1 MSDSQFLPQVHRL
14 LNILTLFA
22 CLASCSGEPV
32 QPETVDVVSVTLEP
46 TTLALKVGEKST
58 LTVAVLPENA
68 SDKTIKWSSDDSSIA
83 TVDDGTVTAVA
94 AGETTVKAS
103 AGGKTAT
110 CKVSVTKEEEP
121 NPGGGGTTKVK
132 ISFKG
137 KSLTATFD
145 DNATSRYILNMLPHT
160 FPMLDLYD
168 DEMCYRFSE
177 ELPADD
183 VRTYQHELGEIFYW
197 PPGHSFVIRYAK
209 PYEPLTIQHIGQV
222 DSGVEQMAGIGDT
235 DVTFEI
241 IEGGS
246 SSKTLVAYFSF
257 TGTTKGIATTLADV
271 TGADL
276 YEIVPEEAYD
286 ANNSNYYDES
296 TRAYK
301 EQYGPA
307 TARPA
312 IKKTLQN
319 ASGYDVI
326 FLGSPIWYG
335 KSPRLIYSFLDE
347 YKFAGKTVIP
357 FVTSGSSGI
366 GTTQSEFQSTY
377 SDIKWKSGA
386 RLNGKDADALK
397 GWVASFNLDN

>member
-1 MSDSQFLPQVHRL
+1 MHRL

-32 QPETVDVVSVTLEP
+32 QPETADVVSVTLEP

-177 ELPADD
+177 ELPTDD

-209 PYEPLTIQHIGQV
+209 PDEPLTIQHIGQV

>member
-1 MSDSQFLPQVHRL
+1 M
-14 LNILTLFA
+14 
-22 CLASCSGEPV
+22 
-32 QPETVDVVSVTLEP
+32 DVVSVTLEP

-177 ELPADD
+177 ELPTDD

-209 PYEPLTIQHIGQV
+209 PDEPLTIQHIGQV

-276 YEIVPEEAYD
+276 YEIVPEEAYE

-319 ASGYDVI
+319 ASWYDVI

-366 GTTQSEFQSTY
+366 GTAQSEFQSTY
-377 SDIKWKSGA
+377 TDIKWKSGA
-386 RLNGKDADALK
+386 RLNGKDAGALK
-397 GWVASFNLDN
+397 EWVASFNLDN

>member
-1 MSDSQFLPQVHRL
+1 MHRL

-46 TTLALKVGEKST
+46 TTLTLKVGEKST

-177 ELPADD
+177 ELPTDD

-209 PYEPLTIQHIGQV
+209 PDEPLTIQHIGQV

>member
-1 MSDSQFLPQVHRL
+1 MHRL

-177 ELPADD
+177 ELPTDD

-209 PYEPLTIQHIGQV
+209 PDEPLTIQHIGQV

-386 RLNGKDADALK
+386 RLNRKDADALK

>member
-1 MSDSQFLPQVHRL
+1 MHRL

-58 LTVAVLPENA
+58 LTVTVLPENA
-68 SDKTIKWSSDDSSIA
+68 TDKTIKWSSDDSSIA

-177 ELPADD
+177 ELPTDD

-209 PYEPLTIQHIGQV
+209 PDEPLTIQHIGQV
-222 DSGVEQMAGIGDT
+222 DSGVEQMASIGDT

-241 IEGGS
+241 IEGGP

-347 YKFAGKTVIP
+347 YKFTGKTVIP

-366 GTTQSEFQSTY
+366 STAQSEFQSTY
-377 SDIKWKSGA
+377 TDIKWKSGA
-386 RLNGKDADALK
+386 RLNGKDAGALK
-397 GWVASFNLDN
+397 EWVASFNLDN